1 MQEKLDAIM
10 AELEA
15 LKEKVENMEEQ
26 IADLEAIVED
36 GSYDAALAWIEEA
49 LEYSELDE
57 KLTYTDENVLLL
69 HTNIFRTTELV
80 RACAPSSGIR
90 HNLNQ
95 MSAKHLTPQ
104 ELQRNI
110 DIAQN
115 GSYLFLTSDV
125 FTYANE
131 MEAIIADAMAA
142 GNVYFMILT
151 NSLEKVPQ
159 SICNKMRVIQ

>member
-80 RACAPSSGIR
+80 RASQPSSGIR
-90 HNLNQ
+90 YNLNQ
-95 MSAKHLTPQ
+95 MTAKHLTPQ

-110 DIAQN
+110 DVAQE
-115 GSYLFLTSDV
+115 GSYLFVTSDV
-125 FTYANE
+125 FTYAAE
-131 MEAIIADAMAA
+131 METIIVNAMAA
-142 GNVYFMILT
+142 GRIFFMILT
-151 NSLEKVPQ
+151 NNLNKVPQ
-159 SICNKMRVIQ
+159 SIREKMRVIQ